1 MCSVFKSRT
10 RRATTAPFLSTI
22 LFVPPPSLP
31 FFLCARRRKENEK
44 IKRERSFDVASKD
57 LAFEGPAL
65 VVSSAQIHA
74 CKNKKQ
80 NETKTKTRWGG
91 RGVGGAR
98 WRKHARKVEA
108 GARSGWLVPHSSCQ
122 FFLHRPHHPP
132 SLSRYGDE
140 LFAGSP
146 TLDDLRPCI
155 SSTGKRKHARETR
168 STRAREEGRRLFL
181 FAAAAASCCFPPV
194 PLFLAPSS
202 VPSLPLRSLLSPFL
216 FADDSLL
223 MLHFQKWEH
232 WSRTRR
238 GRFEK
243 RRLNCAASHASC
255 DVRKILLNRL
265 SSSSSSPSVSELP
278 PLFRNHEGC
287 RSHRARRAR
296 ARVVRFR

>member
-98 WRKHARKVEA
+98 WRKHTRKVEA
-108 GARSGWLVPHSSCQ
+108 EALSSQ
-122 FFLHRPHHPP
+122 LLSILLASPP
-132 SLSRYGDE
+132 PPPVALQVRRRA
-140 LFAGSP
+140 LRGSP
-146 TLDDLRPCI
+146 TLDALRPCI

-181 FAAAAASCCFPPV
+181 FAAAAASCCFPPL
-194 PLFLAPSS
+194 PLFFGPSS
-202 VPSLPLRSLLSPFL
+202 VPSLPLRSLLSPSL
-216 FADDSLL
+216 FADGSLL
-223 MLHFQKWEH
+223 MLQFQKWEH

>member
-1 MCSVFKSRT
+1 MEKAHQKSRGGSSFRVARSSQLLSILLASPPPPPVALQVR
-10 RRATTAPFLSTI
+10 RRAF
-22 LFVPPPSLP
+22 
-31 FFLCARRRKENEK
+31 R
-44 IKRERSFDVASKD
+44 
-57 LAFEGPAL
+57 
-65 VVSSAQIHA
+65 
-74 CKNKKQ
+74 
-80 NETKTKTRWGG
+80 
-91 RGVGGAR
+91 
-98 WRKHARKVEA
+98 
-108 GARSGWLVPHSSCQ
+108 
-122 FFLHRPHHPP
+122 
-132 SLSRYGDE
+132 
-140 LFAGSP
+140 GSP
-146 TLDDLRPCI
+146 TLDALRPCI
-155 SSTGKRKHARETR
+155 PSTDKRKHARETR

-216 FADDSLL
+216 FADGSLL

-287 RSHRARRAR
+287 HSHRARRAR